1 MGDFM
6 SLCTCYV
13 RRGEG
18 GRESGWEMLVKE
30 TSASLFTVPGME
42 GCRIEPLV
50 CVLRSRNVSSFTD

>member
-6 SLCTCYV
+6 SLCTCYA

-50 CVLRSRNVSSFTD
+50 CVLRS